1 MQRQLQIR
9 MIKKYLRLKQCS
21 NEISK
26 NHKSLKKKHNKIRER
41 EIQRKTN
48 EIDKEIPKEIYI
60 SPEERQIDKIRSI
73 IIV

>member
-26 NHKSLKKKHNKIRER
+26 NHKSLKKKNTTKLEKEKFRER
-41 EIQRKTN
+41 QMRLIK
-48 EIDKEIPKEIYI
+48 KYLKKYI
-60 SPEERQIDKIRSI
+60 SLQKKDKLIK
-73 IIV
+73 